1 MRIIQKPSF
10 EILTDISPNAIEELQ
25 RIEAAGR
32 VCYKTENKM
41 DSKALTARQLVSN
54 FIAWHHESPL
64 EHSNLSVKF
73 ITDRG
78 VTHELV
84 RHRVAS
90 YSQESTRYC
99 NYSKN
104 KFDHEI
110 TVVKPH
116 DISGVNY
123 DPWKQAMEF
132 AEASYFQLLD
142 AGVKPETA
150 RSVLPTCL
158 KTEIV
163 VSANYREWRHILDLR
178 TSSQAQPDIRYLM
191 LDLLDALY
199 NKIPIIFDDIYI
211 LRTSG
216 RTN

>member
-1 MRIIQKPSF
+1 MKIIQKSSF

-41 DSKALTARQLVSN
+41 DSKGVSARHLVSN

-84 RHRVAS
+84 RHRMAS

-110 TVVKPH
+110 TVIKPH
-116 DISGVNY
+116 DISGENY
-123 DPWKQAMEF
+123 GPWKQAMQF

-142 AGVKPETA
+142 ASVSPETA

-178 TSSQAQPDIRYLM
+178 TSNQAQPDIRYLM
-191 LDLLDALY
+191 LELLDELH
-199 NKIPIIFDDIYI
+199 NRIPVIFDDICL
-211 LRTSG
+211 LRING
-216 RTN
+216 YPN